1 MLDHEAIKERL
12 ERGDHQAAIAAAF
25 GCSSVWIKT
34 IAARSGLQRRKIRVR
49 IEKADVY
56 PLFDA
61 GMRDDEIAIRL
72 NATTNS
78 ILYHKHKWRRARRD
92 AGIVVDAEAPEATRT
107 EDYQGR
113 LDASMKYWAAHYG
126 MDEKEF
132 RRQYSRET
140 GVFEQMLKDGVVWI
154 PEACEVVRQ

>member
-1 MLDHEAIKERL
+1 MLDHEAIKARL

-34 IAARSGLQRRKIRVR
+34 IAARLGLQRRKVRVG
-49 IEKADVY
+49 IERDDIY
-56 PLFDA
+56 PLFDQ

-78 ILYHKHKWRRARRD
+78 ILYHKHKWRRAQRS
-92 AGIVVDAEAPEATRT
+92 AGIIPQDDEELPIRT
-107 EDYQGR
+107 ESYR
-113 LDASMKYWAAHYG
+113 CNLDAALRYWAGHYG

-132 RRQYSRET
+132 RRQYSREA
-140 GVFEQMLKDGVVWI
+140 GVFAQMLKDGVVWI
-154 PEACEVVRQ
+154 PAKCEVIK